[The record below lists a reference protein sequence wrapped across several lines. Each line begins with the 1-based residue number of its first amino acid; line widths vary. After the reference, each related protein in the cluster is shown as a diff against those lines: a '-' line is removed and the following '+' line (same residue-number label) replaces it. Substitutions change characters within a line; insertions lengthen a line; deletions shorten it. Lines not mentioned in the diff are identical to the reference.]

1 MIALMLAANPVI
13 ATIGQIAAII
23 ICLFVFIFVLLA
35 VAFNLAMAFGLG
47 WVQEKVNIIKM
58 LRPAVDSVNHASEAA
73 AHGGDP
79 AENKN
84 PVVRAVAT
92 VPAQM
97 NNVDKK
103 VEEATDRVANTAIE
117 VRARVEQGKAIVRS
131 FFQPVRRATPA
142 PLISQSTEVR
152 SPAYQA
158 LGPEE
163 IPAVPAEHA
172 SNDGYRRDDASQ
184 LRDVPAR

>member
-1 MIALMLAANPVI
+1 MVALMLAANPVI

-47 WVQEKVNIIKM
+47 WVREKANLIKM
-58 LRPAVDSVNHASEAA
+58 LRPVVDSVNHASEQA

-97 NNVDKK
+97 NTIDRK
-103 VEEATDRVANTAIE
+103 VEETTDRVANAAIE
-117 VRARVEQGKAIVRS
+117 VRARVEQGKAIARA
-131 FFQPVRRATPA
+131 FFRPIKREAPA
-142 PLISQSTEVR
+142 PLIGQSVEVKT
-152 SPAYQA
+152 PAYQA
-158 LGPEE
+158 LKPEE
-163 IPAVPAEHA
+163 IPVVPVENAT
-172 SNDGYRRDDASQ
+172 NGYRRDDASQ